1 MKIGEY
7 YKVDCIFGHQYIMEI
22 TSEVYA
28 TPIHIVSMNKE
39 WALWKSVWLIESIQ
53 PQEHSNVISCVQM
66 SNEDLVQYF
75 LEV

>member
-7 YKVDCIFGHQYIMEI
+7 YKVECTSGNNYIMEI

-28 TPIHIVSMNKE
+28 TPIHIVCEDETRGSDS
-39 WALWKSVWLIESIQ
+39 AWKIDAMQ
-53 PQEHSNVISCVQM
+53 PQGNRNVKSCVQM

>member
-7 YKVDCIFGHQYIMEI
+7 YKVECTSGNQYIMEI
-22 TSEVYA
+22 TSEAYA
-28 TPIHIVSMNKE
+28 TPIHIVCMDKGAQGSSR
-39 WALWKSVWLIESIQ
+39 WVIEHIQ
-53 PQEHSNVISCVQM
+53 PQGNRNVKSCVQM